1 MHRSNRS
8 RLLCSLLTAALVS
21 APAAATA
28 RPTVVDC
35 DAAAM
40 EDVNW
45 ALDFA
50 RAHLDETLATATYLP
65 SKYTDRIRKDWDRTS
80 IKCSGKSMCAERL
93 GTLGFDSGGDQIRLC
108 WDNIR
113 QPGLAINR
121 CRLVEIVFHETG
133 HAAGIPIEHKHNDW
147 TLGYPYVPTVDLV
160 YRLGKDANALC
171 VAAASCAPGTAS
183 GPACV
188 PADWSAGLD
197 LVESSDSGKLAV
209 GDFCAR
215 DSQCH
220 SGKCEKGICTCD
232 ANKDCP
238 GSLRCVNRIGKNFCV
253 PPGGSALGAYCQKNS
268 DCGPGTCNN
277 NLCVCSTD
285 AECKGLVSG
294 SPRCA
299 KPLGQRNFCQPTSVA
314 LAAAC
319 ERDSDCTSGKCR
331 KDLCVP

>member
-1 MHRSNRS
+1 MPYAEGRTFLDADSHLMELPEWLPSYAEPAFRGRIKPYSLGSTGTNDRVRTMIERGTRRAGVPSERPGHEAELLTRKSWDAYGAFHAEDRS
-8 RLLCSLLTAALVS
+8 RALDLLGYEQQLVFS
-21 APAAATA
+21 TFAPGQAEFAKDLDLSYAAA
-28 RPTVVDC
+28 R
-35 DAAAM
+35 
-40 EDVNW
+40 
-45 ALDFA
+45 ALT
-50 RAHLDETLATATYLP
+50 RGM
-65 SKYTDRIRKDWDRTS
+65 I
-80 IKCSGKSMCAERL
+80 
-93 GTLGFDSGGDQIRLC
+93 
-108 WDNIR
+108 
-113 QPGLAINR
+113 
-121 CRLVEIVFHETG
+121 
-133 HAAGIPIEHKHNDW
+133 
-147 TLGYPYVPTVDLV
+147 
-160 YRLGKDANALC
+160 
-171 VAAASCAPGTAS
+171 
-183 GPACV
+183 
-188 PADWSAGLD
+188 
-197 LVESSDSGKLAV
+197 
-209 GDFCAR
+209 DFCAR

-277 NLCVCSTD
+277 NLCGCSTD